1 MEGGAYVAVRTVRAK
16 DRDSL
21 ANFLGWFSIA
31 LGTAQVTMPRVMC
44 RLIGSRDK
52 GSAPNVMR
60 LMGVREIAQGTGILS
75 RPRPTT
81 WVWSRVVGDALD
93 LSLLGVVAARNPK
106 HRFRTAFGIVNVLG
120 ITVPDVF
127 ESLHLA
133 RQKGQ
138 PRSGMLVRKT
148 ITIRKSQSEIEQ
160 AIDEELRQKVQQ
172 HGATI
177 RYAAA
182 PGGRGTEVVVEWTED
197 PPLGEIG
204 ALASKVSGND
214 LATQLADDLRRLKQ
228 RLETGEVVRSDAVPA
243 GHQLAQHLKQRPA
256 QPMEEAVVR

>member
-1 MEGGAYVAVRTVRAK
+1 VAVRTVRAK

-31 LGTAQVTMPRVMC
+31 LGTAQVAMPRVMC
-44 RLIGSRDK
+44 RVVGSSGK
-52 GSAPNVMR
+52 GSAPRVMR

-81 WVWSRVVGDALD
+81 WVWSRVAGDVLD
-93 LSLLGVVAARNPK
+93 LSLLGVVAVRNPK
-106 HRFRTAFGIVNVLG
+106 HRLRTAFAMANVLG
-120 ITVPDVF
+120 VTVPDVF

-133 RQKGQ
+133 RKKGE

-148 ITIRKSQSEIEQ
+148 VTIRKPQSEIEQ
-160 AIDEELRQKVQQ
+160 AIDDELRQKVQQ
-172 HGATI
+172 HGAVI
-177 RYAAA
+177 RYADA
-182 PGGRGTEVVVEWTED
+182 PGGRGTEIVVEWTQD

-214 LATQLADDLRRLKQ
+214 LATQLADDLRLLKQ
-228 RLETGEVVRSDAVPA
+228 RLETGEVVRSDAVPE
-243 GHQLAQHLKQRPA
+243 GHQLRRHLKQRPA
-256 QPMEEAVVR
+256 QPLEEAVR

>member
-1 MEGGAYVAVRTVRAK
+1 MEGGAFVAVRTVRAK

-31 LGTAQVTMPRVMC
+31 LGTAQVSMPRAMC
-44 RLIGSRDK
+44 RLVGSAGK
-52 GSAPNVMR
+52 GSAPRVMR

-81 WVWSRVVGDALD
+81 WVWSRVAGDALD

-106 HRFRTAFGIVNVLG
+106 RRLRTAFAIVNVLG
-120 ITVPDVF
+120 VAVPDIF
-127 ESLHLA
+127 ESLHLG
-133 RQKGQ
+133 RKQGE
-138 PRSGMLVRKT
+138 PRSGMLVRKA
-148 ITIRKSQSEIEQ
+148 ITIRNPQNEIEQ
-160 AIDEELRQKVQQ
+160 SIGEELRQRVQK
-172 HGATI
+172 HGAVI
-177 RYAAA
+177 RYAEA

-228 RLETGEVVRSDAVPA
+228 RLETGEVVRSDAVPE
-243 GHQLAQHLKQRPA
+243 GHQLARHLKQQPA
-256 QPMEEAVVR
+256 QPMEEAAR

>member
-1 MEGGAYVAVRTVRAK
+1 MEGGAYVAVRSVRVK

-31 LGTAQVTMPRVMC
+31 LGTAQVTMPRMMC
-44 RLIGSRDK
+44 RLVGSSGK
-52 GSAPNVMR
+52 GSAPSVMR

-81 WVWSRVVGDALD
+81 WVWSRVAGDALD
-93 LSLLGVVAARNPK
+93 LSLLGVVAARNSK
-106 HRFRTAFGIVNVLG
+106 HRLRTAFAIANVVG

-133 RQKGQ
+133 QKKGD
-138 PRSGMLVRKT
+138 PRSGMLVSKAV
-148 ITIRKSQSEIEQ
+148 TIRKSQGEIEQ
-160 AIDEELRQKVQQ
+160 AIDDELRQKLQQ
-172 HGATI
+172 HGAVI
-177 RYAAA
+177 RYADA
-182 PGGRGTEVVVEWTED
+182 PGGRGTEVIVEWTQD

-243 GHQLAQHLKQRPA
+243 GHQLGQHLKQRPA
-256 QPMEEAVVR
+256 QPLVEAVR